1 MDLKN
6 IPKLKSGEEAD
17 IAFVLEGTYP
27 FIRGGVSSWVHQLIR
42 GLPHYTF
49 ALIFL
54 GDRKENYTEM
64 RYELPD
70 NVVDLSFFFIME
82 EGNPPQMAAHKGSK
96 HLFYRIK
103 QMHHG
108 FQQNSD
114 IDFGQI
120 IKMLIK
126 GSAKHQP
133 ITHTDFLYSEEAWD
147 FISKQYEN
155 NTSDSSFLS
164 YFWTIRVLHIPIFVL
179 LDAAKK
185 IPKARVYHTVSTGY
199 AGLFSAM
206 ISSVTDKPVILTE
219 HGIYTKERKIELS
232 QVSWI
237 NDAQEKFGAGLNED
251 FSYLRQLWIRFF
263 ETIGD
268 ITYQAAD
275 PIITITEGNRRRQI
289 ADGAEATKVSV
300 IPNGVDLHRFK
311 GVRESRP
318 KKAPL
323 VIGFI
328 GRVVPIKDVKT
339 FYRAIRSVSD
349 QLPEI
354 QAWIIGG
361 EDEDPKYAM
370 ECRDLMSSLGLEDTI
385 VYKGF
390 CDVAAMMAEV
400 GVVALSSISEG
411 LPLVILEAFASG
423 RPCVAT
429 DVGACKEL
437 IEGATEEDKALG
449 AAGGVV
455 DIADSEGLADEIIK
469 LFADA
474 DYWQQ
479 ACTSAVNRVEKYFNE
494 DSLFESYEQVYRTAL
509 EK

>member
-6 IPKLKSGEEAD
+6 IPKLAAGEEAD

-27 FIRGGVSSWVHQLIR
+27 FIRGGVSSWIHQLIV
-42 GLPHYTF
+42 GLPQYTF

-82 EGNPPQMAAHKGSK
+82 EGNPPQMVAHKGSK
-96 HLFYRIK
+96 QLFLKIK
-103 QMHHG
+103 QMHQS
-108 FQQNSD
+108 FQKGSD
-114 IDFGQI
+114 VNFGQI

-126 GSAKHQP
+126 GSARHKP
-133 ITHTDFLYSEEAWD
+133 ITHADFLYSEEAWD
-147 FISKQYEN
+147 FISKQYEK

-179 LDAAKK
+179 LGAVKN
-185 IPKARVYHTVSTGY
+185 IPKAKVYHTVSTGY

-206 ISSVTDKPVILTE
+206 IHSVTNKPVILTE

-268 ITYQAAD
+268 ITYKAAD

-289 ADGAEATKVSV
+289 SDGADSNKVSV
-300 IPNGVDLHRFK
+300 IPNGVDLNRFK
-311 GVRESRP
+311 KVRDSRP
-318 KKAPL
+318 EKAPL

-339 FYRAIRSVSD
+339 FYRAIRSVTD
-349 QLPEI
+349 QLPDI

-361 EDEDPKYAM
+361 EDEDPKYAE

-390 CDVAAMMAEV
+390 CDVAAVMADV

-455 DIADSEGLADEIIK
+455 DIADSEGLADEMIK
-469 LFADA
+469 LFEDA

-494 DSLFESYEQVYRTAL
+494 EGLFESYEKVYQKAL

>member
-1 MDLKN
+1 VDLKN
-6 IPKLKSGEEAD
+6 SPKLAEGEEAD

-27 FIRGGVSSWVHQLIR
+27 FIRGGVSSWVHQLIV
-42 GLPHYTF
+42 GLPQYTF
-49 ALIFL
+49 ALVFL
-54 GDRKENYTEM
+54 GDRAENYTEM
-64 RYELPD
+64 KYELPD
-70 NVVDLSFFFIME
+70 NVVDLSLFFIME
-82 EGNPPQMAAHKGSK
+82 EGNPPQMKAHKGNK
-96 HLFYRIK
+96 NLFVKIK
-103 QMHHG
+103 QMHNS
-108 FQQNSD
+108 FQNNSD
-114 IDFGQI
+114 IDFGKI
-120 IKMLIK
+120 IRMLIK
-126 GSAKHQP
+126 GSAKHEP
-133 ITHTDFLYSEEAWD
+133 IKRADFLYSEEAWD
-147 FISKQYEN
+147 FISKQYEK
-155 NTSDSSFLS
+155 NTADSSFLS

-179 LDAAKK
+179 LDAVKK
-185 IPKARVYHTVSTGY
+185 IPKAKVYHTVSTGY

-206 ISSVTDKPVILTE
+206 IQSVTEKPIILTE

-289 ADGAEATKVSV
+289 SDGANSEKVSV

-311 GVRESRP
+311 GVRDSRP
-318 KKAPL
+318 KKPPL

-339 FYRAIRSVSD
+339 FYRAIRSVTD
-349 QLPEI
+349 QLPNIE
-354 QAWIIGG
+354 AWIIGG
-361 EDEDPKYAM
+361 EDEDPKYAT
-370 ECRDLMSSLGLEDTI
+370 ECRDLMSSLGLEEVI

-390 CDVAAMMAEV
+390 CDVAAVMADV

-455 DIADSEGLADEIIK
+455 DIADSEGLADEMIK
-469 LFADA
+469 LLVDA
-474 DYWQQ
+474 DYWHQ

-494 DSLFESYEQVYRTAL
+494 EGLFESYEQVYRSAL